1 MPGDRIWPVSIDRRN
16 PEQLH
21 AAPGYHHVT
30 IADAGK
36 WIFLAGQCP
45 LTATGDLVGS
55 DDIGAQVDQIAENT
69 LAALA
74 ALAAAGPDDVVRTV
88 IYVVSDSQP
97 VLADV
102 WNRFTASVIAPAF
115 TTAST
120 LLGVTQLGFSGQRVK
135 LDVTA
140 IREAGH

>member
-1 MPGDRIWPVSIDRRN
+1 VTRDRIWPVSIDRRN

-21 AAPGYHHVT
+21 KTPGYHHVT

-45 LTATGDLVGS
+45 LTATVDLAGS
-55 DDIGAQVDQIAENT
+55 HDIGAQVDQIAENT
-69 LAALA
+69 QA
-74 ALAAAGPDDVVRTV
+74 ALAAAGAEPDDVVRTV
-88 IYVVSDSQP
+88 IYVVSDSQT

-120 LLGVTQLGFSGQRVK
+120 LLGVTQLGFPGQRVE

-140 IREAGH
+140 ISGADH

>member
-1 MPGDRIWPVSIDRRN
+1 VSIDRRD
-16 PEQLH
+16 PVQLH
-21 AAPGYHHVT
+21 ATPGYHHVT

-55 DDIGAQVDQIAENT
+55 DDLGAQVDQIAEDT
-69 LAALA
+69 LA
-74 ALAAAGPDDVVRTV
+74 ALAAAGAEPDDVVRV
-88 IYVVSDSQP
+88 IYVISDSQT

-102 WNRFTASVIAPAF
+102 WSRFNASVIASAF

-120 LLGVTQLGFSGQRVK
+120 LLGVTQLGFPGQRVE

-140 IREAGH
+140 IRGGEH

>member
-1 MPGDRIWPVSIDRRN
+1 MSIDRRN

-21 AAPGYHHVT
+21 ATPGYHHVT

-55 DDIGAQVDQIAENT
+55 DDVGAQVDQIAENT

-74 ALAAAGPDDVVRTV
+74 AAGAEPDDVVRTV
-88 IYVVSDSQP
+88 IYVVSDSQT

-102 WNRFTASVIAPAF
+102 WSPFNASVIASALPPPAHCS
-115 TTAST
+115 A
-120 LLGVTQLGFSGQRVK
+120 
-135 LDVTA
+135 
-140 IREAGH
+140 